1 MSMQKKTVLER
12 RTSHFS
18 SDQLP
23 LDLHPVLRRI
33 YLARGVN
40 TAIELELPLAQLAP
54 PTLSNLQHAAELL
67 AEAIL
72 QQQHIIIVGDFD
84 ADGATGT
91 AVAIKGLR
99 LLGAHNV
106 SYCVPNRFNFGYG
119 LTPPLVD
126 AIVDPNNYQRPD
138 LIITVDNG
146 ISSISGVAHAN
157 SLGIPTIITD
167 HHLPAE
173 QLPDAAAIV
182 NPNLPG
188 DDFPSKSLAGV
199 GVMFY
204 LLSGIRKALVQS
216 KAFENKKPP
225 NLAILLD
232 LVALGTVADMVPLD
246 VNNRILVQQGLRRI
260 RAGKASAGIAALMM
274 VSGINQRQCNA
285 MDLSWKLAPRLNA
298 AGRLEDMS
306 IGIEC
311 LLTDDQNQA
320 DELAA
325 ILHGINEER
334 RSVQAQMQADA
345 DIKIEALID
354 NLQHSTLSN
363 KLPNGICLFDKN
375 WHQGVVGLV
384 AGRVKEALQRPVI
397 ALAPANQQGI
407 ELKGSARSVNGIHI
421 RDMLALL
428 DANHPGL
435 ILKFGGHAMAAGL
448 SLETNNLEAFKAAW
462 ETTLATQ
469 SLPKPTIYSDGEL
482 SNNDLQLSLA
492 KQLEQAGPW
501 GQAFPEP
508 LFDGKFVV
516 IERRLVGS
524 KHVKLQ
530 LSMSSENQGIDAIAF
545 FQDIEAY
552 PLNAKLHLA
561 YKLQVNRF
569 RGRESVQLLIE
580 KIL

>member
-545 FQDIEAY
+545 FQDIETY